1 MSVIVLDT
9 NILSLYGCSISPEN
23 PRLFRALPGFG

>member
-9 NILSLYGCSISPEN
+9 NILSPYGCSISPEN
-23 PRLFRALPGFG
+23 LRLFVVLPGFG